1 MVKMKTRFANPAIR
15 LVNFLN
21 CSDTVCVVKAAR
33 RCFPTY
39 SLTAALAL
47 SCAIWLPSRFSC
59 AVSSCCFIF
68 WIASPVS
75 CVSVPVFLVFRSFS
89 ATACSSSNCRRSVAT
104 FCAALSTLFAAFF
117 ALFSSFASP
126 ASNLPLSI
134 AASYTRSPTTSAIA
148 HTPCH
153 QLPDEFVFVVGQMR
167 RLELDQ
173 FPVFVV
179 VFALPLFQ
187 FLVLA

>member
-1 MVKMKTRFANPAIR
+1 MVKMKTRFAKPAIR
-15 LVNFLN
+15 LMNFLN
-21 CSDTVCVVKAAR
+21 CSDTFCVVKAAR

-39 SLTAALAL
+39 SLTAALAF
-47 SCAIWLPSRFSC
+47 SCAIWLLSRLSCAIFSC
-59 AVSSCCFIF
+59 CVVF

-75 CVSVPVFLVFRSFS
+75 CDTVPVLLVFFSFS
-89 ATACSSSNCRRSVAT
+89 ATACSSSSCCRSVAT

-148 HTPCH
+148 HTHCH
-153 QLPDEFVFVVGQMR
+153 QLPDKFVFVVGQMR
-167 RLELDQ
+167 RLEIDQ

-179 VFALPLFQ
+179 VFAFPLFQ
-187 FLVLA
+187 LLVLA